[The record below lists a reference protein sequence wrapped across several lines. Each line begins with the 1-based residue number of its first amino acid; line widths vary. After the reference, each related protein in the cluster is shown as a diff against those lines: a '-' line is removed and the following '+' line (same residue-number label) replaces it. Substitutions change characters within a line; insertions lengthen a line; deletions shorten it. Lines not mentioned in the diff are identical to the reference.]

1 MILEYLIAP
10 PGSDQDTNQA
20 EAHDL
25 IRAAVENGNFQLV
38 VIYPNGTEYPITPD
52 QGSFKSWD
60 VEYAEDCEYFIN
72 IIISLLGESPLNYSH
87 PVRRVAVFSITYSIY
102 T

>member
-10 PGSDQDTNQA
+10 PGSDQDTSQS

-25 IRAAVENGNFQLV
+25 IRAAVENSDFQLIV
-38 VIYPNGTEYPITPD
+38 VYPNGTQYPITPD

-60 VEYAEDCEYFIN
+60 VDYVEESEYFGHILA
-72 IIISLLGESPLNYSH
+72 S
-87 PVRRVAVFSITYSIY
+87 
-102 T
+102 